1 MELMQ
6 TVRNFITFI
15 KALPSSRE
23 HFKTNKFP
31 NRNISNE
38 LNASEIYSSS
48 LDQVQQVVNED
59 THLFFDALV
68 AADYI
73 DEIECTEASSQQNA

>member
-23 HFKTNKFP
+23 HFKTNKLP
-31 NRNISNE
+31 NCNFSNE

-48 LDQVQQVVNED
+48 LDQVQQVINED
-59 THLFFDALV
+59 TDLFFDALV
-68 AADYI
+68 AVDYI